1 MLRDYHGGMEQG
13 DRDELI
19 SRLRVIEGQPLA
31 ERADAYAQLHDALAR
46 ELDGGP
52 AVPPTA

>member
-1 MLRDYHGGMEQG
+1 MEQG

-19 SRLRVIEGQPLA
+19 SRLRVIEGQLLA